1 MREGSARAGARAR
14 QVHAFM
20 TGDAVAGVV
29 TGALGSLGTPDLLL
43 QTDLTQVL
51 TIGIS
56 PAALPPALLYEGS
69 FGVAATQTLTLSN
82 GANTSVAFNVLG
94 APAAEAGLA
103 GCADCPGSMRLRGA
117 RRTGEHHAEG
127 RIWRLAVGRAGVGC
141 RGARRGGRGAAQLR
155 HQPERVPG
163 RQHGGRAAHDHRAP
177 AGQGAPW
184 ACRLSLTLIHAAGG
198 RLRAA
203 GALSGA
209 PGARRLTRARRAGHD
224 GQRVHL
230 LPGAEWRASRRRAQH
245 HRPVLHAGAGHA
257 ADDRRLAAGAGRRAA
272 RLRRAGHP
280 ARLPAE
286 QG

>member
-1 MREGSARAGARAR
+1 
-14 QVHAFM
+14 M

-56 PAALPPALLYEGS
+56 PAALPPSLLYEGS

-141 RGARRGGRGAAQLR
+141 RGARRGGRGAPKPNPDPCRRRQAAGCGR
-155 HQPERVPG
+155 AER
-163 RQHGGRAAHDHRAP
+163 RAGRAAPHARAP
-177 AGQGAPW
+177 
-184 ACRLSLTLIHAAGG
+184 
-198 RLRAA
+198 
-203 GALSGA
+203 
-209 PGARRLTRARRAGHD
+209 RR
-224 GQRVHL
+224 
-230 LPGAEWRASRRRAQH
+230 S
-245 HRPVLHAGAGHA
+245 
-257 ADDRRLAAGAGRRAA
+257 
-272 RLRRAGHP
+272 
-280 ARLPAE
+280 
-286 QG
+286 